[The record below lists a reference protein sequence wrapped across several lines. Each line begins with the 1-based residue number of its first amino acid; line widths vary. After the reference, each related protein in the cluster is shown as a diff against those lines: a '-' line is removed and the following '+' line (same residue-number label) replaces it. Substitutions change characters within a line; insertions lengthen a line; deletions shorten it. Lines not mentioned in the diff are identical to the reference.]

1 MVDDRHSGDPA
12 SDEALVLRYG
22 AGEPSA
28 ARVLTQRLAPGIHRL
43 AARMLGDTAEAEDVT
58 QETMLRLWRAAPG
71 WRSGAARVS
80 TWTYRVA
87 ANLAIDRLRRRR
99 TAPLAEADEVPDGQ
113 PGVEAALIAADR
125 AEALQTALLALPER
139 QRQAVILR
147 HLEGLANP
155 EIAEIM
161 ELSVEAV
168 ESLSARGRRALQALL
183 VDRRAALGYE
193 EG

>member
-71 WRSGAARVS
+71 WRSGGARVS